1 MKPLIFATMFLS
13 IFAFMSCTGSSKK
26 GQMEKYTPN
35 TTEAARNK
43 TNTEST
49 IGTDTVLI
57 KQMKFVPEVLYANVG
72 DTITF
77 INRDFVKHDV
87 TEEKSRSWSSSVM
100 NYGDTWRMVVS
111 KSEDYFCS
119 LHVVMKGKIITKQ
132 MAYENI

>member
-1 MKPLIFATMFLS
+1 MKPLILATAFLS
-13 IFAFMSCTGSSKK
+13 VFAFISCTGSSKK

-35 TTEAARNK
+35 TYEASRNK
-43 TNTEST
+43 TNPKPKA
-49 IGTDTVLI
+49 GADTVLI
-57 KQMKFVPEVLYANVG
+57 QQMKFVPEVLYANIG

-77 INRDFVKHDV
+77 INKDFVKHDV

-119 LHVVMKGKIITKQ
+119 LHIVMKGKIITKT
-132 MAYENI
+132 NGV